1 MEFTS
6 WDMYGR
12 KHTVNMKEGELWY
25 LDIRKPHTAINN
37 GEQTRIHLVVD
48 VEANDS
54 AEDYLHVVRDWYDPY
69 DDPIVELH
77 DNVHVVR
84 DDVLPAGSKMRFI
97 DKLIRDTDCE
107 NGCLVDRIKSVGDQS
122 R

>member
-1 MEFTS
+1 MI
-6 WDMYGR
+6 
-12 KHTVNMKEGELWY
+12 V
-25 LDIRKPHTAINN
+25 
-37 GEQTRIHLVVD
+37 
-48 VEANDS
+48 
-54 AEDYLHVVRDWYDPY
+54 AEDYLHLVRDWYDPY

-97 DKLIRDTDCE
+97 DKLIRDAIAK
-107 NGCLVDRIKSVGDQS
+107 NGCLADRIKSVGDQS